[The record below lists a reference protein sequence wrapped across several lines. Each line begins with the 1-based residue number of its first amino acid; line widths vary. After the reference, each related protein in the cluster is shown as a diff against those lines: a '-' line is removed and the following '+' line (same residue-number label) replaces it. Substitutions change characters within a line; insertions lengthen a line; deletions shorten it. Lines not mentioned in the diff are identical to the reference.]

1 VGTCTTVL
9 LYNTLVGMGL
19 LTLDRAALWTALNDP
34 VAWVASL
41 TCGLCVAAV
50 EELVF
55 RGYFLDEFSR
65 TRARGFSQPD
75 LSLAARAASS
85 SAFALCHARPAS
97 FPGLFA
103 LGFALCG
110 LRNVDAGLA
119 PSIGFHAGLVS
130 ANFFVVTR
138 DIVSLS
144 SPYVTFM
151 TGAYGDPLSGLAGVF
166 LCICAVL
173 GVRQLETD
181 LEAY

>member
-1 VGTCTTVL
+1 MGGLTRAEAATPLLVSLCVGTCTTVL

-103 LGFALCG
+103 LGEITRG
-110 LRNVDAGLA
+110 V
-119 PSIGFHAGLVS
+119 H
-130 ANFFVVTR
+130 FFTNG
-138 DIVSLS
+138 IVPNMAASDRIADYLLKNKYS
-144 SPYVTFM
+144 
-151 TGAYGDPLSGLAGVF
+151 
-166 LCICAVL
+166 
-173 GVRQLETD
+173 
-181 LEAY
+181 